1 MMVNKMG
8 NLVMISETNIDA
20 VISGTSMV
28 LAAMACCQSD
38 APTTVPHFLGTQ
50 LVGYNLQVYDTRNLV
65 STLAPNLCTCQF
77 AAAVVTRRPD
87 LQDPLFTM
95 ASYTLP
101 KLPYAYDTLEP
112 FVDAMTMEI
121 HHSKHH
127 QTYVNNLNAALEK
140 APELADLDL
149 LALNKAVGTG
159 KVPDSIATAVR
170 NNGGG
175 MYGTLCHHL
184 SMLHT
189 ATRAGHWNHTFF
201 WQVMGKPGDNNGPSA
216 ELKSA
221 IDASFGSLD
230 KLKADFGA
238 AGTYA

>member
-1 MMVNKMG
+1 MCG
-8 NLVMISETNIDA
+8 
-20 VISGTSMV
+20 G
-28 LAAMACCQSD
+28 Q
-38 APTTVPHFLGTQ
+38 TTVSCRVELLKEAFVSAYFI
-50 LVGYNLQVYDTRNLV
+50 VGRHADIVT
-65 STLAPNLCTCQF
+65 TLAFVIPPPVDSSF
-77 AAAVVTRRPD
+77 ASRASRSCKTPVA
-87 LQDPLFTM
+87 M
-95 ASYTLP
+95 ASYSLP
-101 KLPYAYDTLEP
+101 NLPYAYDALEP

-140 APELADLDL
+140 APELAGLDL

-159 KVPDSIATAVR
+159 KVPDSVATAVR

-175 MYGTLCHHL
+175 TCHRHNPDVL
-184 SMLHT
+184 RHNPC
-189 ATRAGHWNHTFF
+189 AGHWNHTFF

-230 KLKADFGA
+230 KLKSDFGA
-238 AGTYA
+238 AGALIDVAPLTAFTARGNSCWALWQRLGMAGCQA